1 MIKTKRR
8 YIGGT
13 RKTTKRKLMDCLED
27 KSKLE
32 KYLEEFKLSLENTNS
47 EIKLLRK
54 DIGDLKNDNQQLHN
68 NIGDLKKDNT
78 QLHIDNQQLNNNI
91 GDLKKDNQQ
100 LHIEVGDL
108 QANLIIANIVTS
120 IQDINSY
127 KKLIDN
133 KLIKNIGSINRLRK
147 DRNGLNHFILD
158 NESTTECENKLQF
171 IYEKLQDIK
180 EKRPEIIRELN
191 NQYNRLVTDIMKYLK
206 NIKINYDPITYT
218 QNKSNYEF
226 WWNRLP

>member
-1 MIKTKRR
+1 MVKIKTKRR

-32 KYLEEFKLSLENTNS
+32 NYLEEFKLSLENTNS

-54 DIGDLKNDNQQLHN
+54 DISDLKKDNTQLNN

-78 QLHIDNQQLNNNI
+78 QLNNNI

-147 DRNGLNHFILD
+147 DRNILNHFILD
-158 NESTTECENKLQF
+158 NESITESENKLQF
-171 IYEKLQDIK
+171 IYEKMQEIK

-191 NQYNRLVTDIMKYLK
+191 NQYSRLVTDIMKYLK
-206 NIKINYDPITYT
+206 NIKINYDPTTYT
-218 QNKSNYEF
+218 QNKPAYEF

>member
-1 MIKTKRR
+1 
-8 YIGGT
+8 
-13 RKTTKRKLMDCLED
+13 MDCLED

-32 KYLEEFKLSLENTNS
+32 NYLEELKLSFENTNS

-54 DIGDLKNDNQQLHN
+54 DIGDLK
-68 NIGDLKKDNT
+68 K
-78 QLHIDNQQLNNNI
+78 DNQQLNNNI

-100 LHIEVGDL
+100 LHTEVGDL

-147 DRNGLNHFILD
+147 DRNILNHFILD
-158 NESTTECENKLQF
+158 NESITESENKLQY

-191 NQYNRLVTDIMKYLK
+191 NQYSRLVTDIMKYLK
-206 NIKINYDPITYT
+206 NIKINYDPITYA

>member
-1 MIKTKRR
+1 MAKIKTKRY

-13 RKTTKRKLMDCLED
+13 RKTTKRKLIDCLED
-27 KSKLE
+27 KMKLE
-32 KYLEEFKLSLENTNS
+32 NYLEELKISFENTNS

-54 DIGDLKNDNQQLHN
+54 DIGELQKDNQQLH
-68 NIGDLKKDNT
+68 IET
-78 QLHIDNQQLNNNI
+78 

-127 KKLIDN
+127 KKITNN
-133 KLIKNIGSINRLRK
+133 KLIKNVGSINKLRK
-147 DRNGLNHFILD
+147 DRNILNHFILD
-158 NESTTECENKLQF
+158 NESITESENKLQF
-171 IYEKLQDIK
+171 IYEKLQEIK

-191 NQYNRLVTDIMKYLK
+191 NQYSRLVTDIMKYLK
-206 NIKINYDPITYT
+206 NIQINYDPITYA
-218 QNKSNYEF
+218 QNKSAYEF

>member
-1 MIKTKRR
+1 MIKTKTKAKRPH
-8 YIGGT
+8 IGGT

-32 KYLEEFKLSLENTNS
+32 KYLEELKLSFENTNKDLYN
-47 EIKLLRK
+47 EIGLLR
-54 DIGDLKNDNQQLHN
+54 GD
-68 NIGDLKKDNT
+68 
-78 QLHIDNQQLNNNI
+78 I
-91 GDLKKDNQQ
+91 GDLKKDNQKLHIDNQQ
-100 LHIEVGDL
+100 LHNDVGDL

-147 DRNGLNHFILD
+147 DRNILNHFILD
-158 NESTTECENKLQF
+158 NESTTESENKLQF
-171 IYEKLQDIK
+171 IYEKLQEIK

-206 NIKINYDPITYT
+206 NININYDPTTYA

>member
-54 DIGDLKNDNQQLHN
+54 DIGDLKKDNTQLNN
-68 NIGDLKKDNT
+68 NIDDLKKDNT
-78 QLHIDNQQLNNNI
+78 QLNNNI
-91 GDLKKDNQQ
+91 GDLKKDNTQ

-147 DRNGLNHFILD
+147 DRNVLNHFILD
-158 NESTTECENKLQF
+158 NESTTESENKLQF

-191 NQYNRLVTDIMKYLK
+191 NQYSRLVTDIMKYLK

-226 WWNRLP
+226 WWNKLP

>member
-54 DIGDLKNDNQQLHN
+54 DIGDLK
-68 NIGDLKKDNT
+68 KDNT
-78 QLHIDNQQLNNNI
+78 QLNNNI
-91 GDLKKDNQQ
+91 GDLKKDNTQ

-147 DRNGLNHFILD
+147 DRNVLNHFILD
-158 NESTTECENKLQF
+158 NESTTESENKLQF

-191 NQYNRLVTDIMKYLK
+191 NQYSRLVTDIMKYLK

-226 WWNRLP
+226 WWNKLP

>member
-1 MIKTKRR
+1 MVKIKTKRR

-32 KYLEEFKLSLENTNS
+32 NYLEEFKLSLENTNS

-54 DIGDLKNDNQQLHN
+54 DIS
-68 NIGDLKKDNT
+68 DLKKDNT
-78 QLHIDNQQLNNNI
+78 QLNNNI

-147 DRNGLNHFILD
+147 DRNILNHFILD
-158 NESTTECENKLQF
+158 NESITESENKLQF
-171 IYEKLQDIK
+171 IYEKMQEIK

-191 NQYNRLVTDIMKYLK
+191 NQYSRLVTDIMKYLK
-206 NIKINYDPITYT
+206 NIKINYDPTTYT
-218 QNKSNYEF
+218 QNKPAYEF

>member
-32 KYLEEFKLSLENTNS
+32 NYLEELKLSFENTNS

-54 DIGDLKNDNQQLHN
+54 DIGDLK
-68 NIGDLKKDNT
+68 K
-78 QLHIDNQQLNNNI
+78 DNQQLNNNI
-91 GDLKKDNQQ
+91 GDLQKDNQQLNTEVGDLQKDNQQ
-100 LHIEVGDL
+100 LHTEVGDL

-147 DRNGLNHFILD
+147 DRNILNHFILD
-158 NESTTECENKLQF
+158 NESITESENKLQF

-191 NQYNRLVTDIMKYLK
+191 NQYSRLVTDIMKYLK
-206 NIKINYDPITYT
+206 NIKINYDPITYA